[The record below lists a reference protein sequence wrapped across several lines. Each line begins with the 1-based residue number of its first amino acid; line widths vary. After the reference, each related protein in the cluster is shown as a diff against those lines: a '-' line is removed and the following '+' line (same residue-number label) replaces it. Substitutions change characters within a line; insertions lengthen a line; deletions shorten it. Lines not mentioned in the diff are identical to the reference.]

1 MPQQPPPPGMPPMP
15 PMMMPPPMF
24 MPPPPQRERSF
35 ARAIFMTL
43 ATTIFGLSLAANVY
57 LLLFSGLMSG
67 AASARQSTIVEG
79 DPTERVAIIPVNGI
93 IAADASEQFA
103 RFMKTAEADKNVKG
117 IVIEIDS
124 PGGTVTASDEI
135 HHRIMEFKKARP
147 GVPVVASMGSL
158 AASGGYYIACAAD
171 YVFAQP
177 STMTG
182 NIGVLFPRYNV
193 SRLADKWG
201 IEETTLASTGAP
213 YKNAGSMFK
222 PERPE
227 DNAYFQDIIDKSFA
241 QFKAVV
247 QAGRGPKL
255 SKSLDQIAN
264 GQIYLAPDAL
274 ALGLVD
280 KIGYIDDAYAHAGQG
295 LKKMQVVRYHNPPTL
310 LEALGS
316 KSNVGPI
323 GASASAGSGGVN
335 VQIDPQK
342 VQEMLTPRMMYLW
355 RGE

>member
-1 MPQQPPPPGMPPMP
+1 
-15 PMMMPPPMF
+15 
-24 MPPPPQRERSF
+24 
-35 ARAIFMTL
+35 
-43 ATTIFGLSLAANVY
+43 
-57 LLLFSGLMSG
+57 
-67 AASARQSTIVEG
+67 
-79 DPTERVAIIPVNGI
+79 
-93 IAADASEQFA
+93 
-103 RFMKTAEADKNVKG
+103 
-117 IVIEIDS
+117 
-124 PGGTVTASDEI
+124 
-135 HHRIMEFKKARP
+135 
-147 GVPVVASMGSL
+147 
-158 AASGGYYIACAAD
+158 
-171 YVFAQP
+171 
-177 STMTG
+177 
-182 NIGVLFPRYNV
+182 
-193 SRLADKWG
+193 
-201 IEETTLASTGAP
+201 
-213 YKNAGSMFK
+213 MFK

-264 GQIYLAPDAL
+264 GQIYLAPEAQ

-295 LKKMQVVRYHNPPTL
+295 LKKMQVVRYHNPPSL

>member
-1 MPQQPPPPGMPPMP
+1 
-15 PMMMPPPMF
+15 
-24 MPPPPQRERSF
+24 
-35 ARAIFMTL
+35 
-43 ATTIFGLSLAANVY
+43 
-57 LLLFSGLMSG
+57 
-67 AASARQSTIVEG
+67 
-79 DPTERVAIIPVNGI
+79 
-93 IAADASEQFA
+93 
-103 RFMKTAEADKNVKG
+103 MKTAEADKNVKG
-117 IVIEIDS
+117 IVIENDS

-222 PERPE
+222 PEKPE